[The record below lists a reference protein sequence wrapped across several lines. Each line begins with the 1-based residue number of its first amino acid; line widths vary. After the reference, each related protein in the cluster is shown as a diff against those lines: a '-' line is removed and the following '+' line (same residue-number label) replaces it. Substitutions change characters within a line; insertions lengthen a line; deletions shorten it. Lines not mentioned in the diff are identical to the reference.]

1 MTTFNEKT
9 MQRLITFYIKIIHY
23 KSVKIK
29 KNIQNVLYVRHILKY
44 QQYQSSEEAT

>member
-44 QQYQSSEEAT
+44 HQYQSSEEAT